1 MQLVQINRGKFVSV
15 NDQYRIEYFTF
26 KGGKSEW
33 IISRKNNSSNYFSVV
48 AGADTLVNARAKYVE
63 IVKAGA

>member
-1 MQLVQINRGKFVSV
+1 MQLVQINRGKFVSI
-15 NDQYRIEYFTF
+15 NDQYRIEYFIF

-33 IISRKNNSSNYFSVV
+33 IISRKNDADNYFSAI